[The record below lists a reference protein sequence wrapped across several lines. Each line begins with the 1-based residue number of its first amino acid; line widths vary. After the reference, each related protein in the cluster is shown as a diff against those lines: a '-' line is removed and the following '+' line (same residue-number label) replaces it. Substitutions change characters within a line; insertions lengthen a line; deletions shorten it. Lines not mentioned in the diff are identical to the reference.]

1 MKAKS
6 SHEPKTVFDRV
17 IGFIDAVHKV
27 TEVFKAVVTVV
38 GWVVSLFP

>member
-17 IGFIDAVHKV
+17 IDCIDAVHKV
-27 TEVFKAVVTVV
+27 TEVFTAIVTLGV
-38 GWVVSLFP
+38 WVVSLFN